1 MGWTGEI
8 LDGLKQAELRDCLDV
23 KDYGAKGIKE
33 MTPRILLC
41 KTGWTVVL
49 PAKEQ
54 KQKTKNEAK
63 NKNKKNPSEY
73 KRKSHKSSYDYN
85 FLKYRSSTNKHN
97 IFTSPILNYLKW
109 Y

>member
-54 KQKTKNEAK
+54 KKKKQKTKQK
-63 NKNKKNPSEY
+63 TKTKKTPVNTKGSLINQVMITT
-73 KRKSHKSSYDYN
+73 SSN
-85 FLKYRSSTNKHN
+85 TEVLQISIIFLLPQ
-97 IFTSPILNYLKW
+97 F
-109 Y
+109 

>member
-41 KTGWTVVL
+41 KTGCTVVL

-54 KQKTKNEAK
+54 KTK
-63 NKNKKNPSEY
+63 KNKK
-73 KRKSHKSSYDYN
+73 
-85 FLKYRSSTNKHN
+85 RSKKQKQKKPQWIQKEVS
-97 IFTSPILNYLKW
+97 
-109 Y
+109 